1 MKSGLRRCEW
11 SESDPLYI
19 RYHDTEWGVPLHEDR
34 KLFEFLTLEGA
45 QAGLSWLTILKR
57 RREYRKAFENFDPE
71 TVSGYGQDDIT
82 RLMANKGIIRNRL
95 KINSTISNAKA
106 FVKVQKEY
114 GSFDNYIW
122 DFVNGKPIINRWL
135 RMGQV
140 PSRSK
145 ESDLL
150 SADLRR
156 KGFNFVGT
164 IICYSHMQ
172 ATGMV
177 NDHLIHCFRYRDL
190 RG

>member
-1 MKSGLRRCEW
+1 MKSGLRRCGW

-71 TVSGYGQDDIT
+71 IVSGYGQDDIS

-150 SADLRR
+150 SADLKR

-164 IICYSHMQ
+164 TICYSHMQ

-177 NDHLIHCFRYRDL
+177 NDHLTYCFRYRDL
-190 RG
+190 R